1 MKLPARF
8 LALALVCACPLGASA
23 QWQWMDKDGRKVFSD
38 RPPPADI
45 PQRSI
50 LRQPGGAANPPA
62 AASAPAAPAASA
74 APQAAATPAR
84 PAPKD
89 TELETRK
96 KEAEE
101 AEAAK
106 AKVEAD
112 TLARARQENCQRARQ
127 AKVSMDAGLPIGQM
141 GADGKVQVL
150 DTAARAAEAQRV
162 QSAMTSNCG

>member
-1 MKLPARF
+1 MKLPVRI
-8 LALALVCACPLGASA
+8 LALALVCACPLVASA

-50 LRQPGGAANPPA
+50 LKQPGGM
-62 AASAPAAPAASA
+62 AAPAAA
-74 APQAAATPAR
+74 APAATPAPQAAAAPAR

-89 TELETRK
+89 AELEARK
-96 KEAEE
+96 KEAED

-112 TLARARQENCQRARQ
+112 NLARAKQENCQRARQ
-127 AKVSMDAGLPIGQM
+127 AKVSMDAGMPIGQV

-150 DTAARAAEAQRV
+150 DSAARAAEAQRV